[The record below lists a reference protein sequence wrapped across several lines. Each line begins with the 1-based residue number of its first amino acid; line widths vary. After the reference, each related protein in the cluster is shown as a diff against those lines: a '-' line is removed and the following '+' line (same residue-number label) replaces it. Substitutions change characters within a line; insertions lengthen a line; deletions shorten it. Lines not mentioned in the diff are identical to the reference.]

1 MLNFFCSQ
9 TSSFFKNPLPI
20 SSPKWMTSFSHAQ
33 AHLSPISSW
42 VPPVHSRKQSRKR
55 ALEASIGL
63 EAQIEPE
70 EVDLHISEGK
80 LLSELST
87 WGIGG
92 PAKYFVEVNSE
103 THLLSAFRYCQKHNL
118 RFFILGRG
126 SNCLF
131 DDRGF
136 DGCIILNQI
145 DFVEKIFPATYRVG
159 SGYAFNQLGLQCS
172 KDGLTGLEFGTG
184 IPGTVGGAVYMNAGA
199 GGQETADVL
208 KSVEIIMVDGRRK
221 TFRRSELIFSYRKS
235 PFQHMQ
241 NFVAIVSATFEL
253 ASLSSSRERQKLYL
267 ERRNKTQP
275 IGERSAGCVFRNP
288 TTTSLSAGAVIE
300 QAGLKGVMVG
310 GAKVSEM
317 HANFFINVGNS
328 TSADMCSL
336 INIVK
341 EQVRQKLGVDLQEEI
356 LYVPYN

>member
-1 MLNFFCSQ
+1 MHES
-9 TSSFFKNPLPI
+9 K
-20 SSPKWMTSFSHAQ
+20 
-33 AHLSPISSW
+33 
-42 VPPVHSRKQSRKR
+42 
-55 ALEASIGL
+55 
-63 EAQIEPE
+63 
-70 EVDLHISEGK
+70 D
-80 LLSELST
+80 
-87 WGIGG
+87 
-92 PAKYFVEVNSE
+92 FVS
-103 THLLSAFRYCQKHNL
+103 L
-118 RFFILGRG
+118 
-126 SNCLF
+126 
-131 DDRGF
+131 
-136 DGCIILNQI
+136 I

-267 ERRNKTQP
+267 ESRRNKTQP